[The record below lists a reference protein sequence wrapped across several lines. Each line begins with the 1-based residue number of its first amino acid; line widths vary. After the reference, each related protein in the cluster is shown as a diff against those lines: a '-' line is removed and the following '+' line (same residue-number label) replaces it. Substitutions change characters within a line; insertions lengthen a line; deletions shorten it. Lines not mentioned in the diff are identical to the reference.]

1 MSEVIS
7 SVDPMMEVLPRAVT
21 DGLEGLTRGNDLAQT
36 GEVMQAVSIAQICD
50 AYQIDEERTMETI
63 EQLVRFGAD
72 GTASVGE
79 FVAIE
84 IAAALG
90 ISPGSAIGR
99 IADVLNVRDR
109 HPVLWEAVLAGRIR
123 FYQAVGVATEC
134 AKLSATDVADVDAKC
149 AQALGQ
155 WPWARVLK
163 ELPGWIIAADPAAA
177 EAREVLARK
186 ERKVHVTGIKDGQI
200 GVFARLNPADGMAFE
215 AAISGIAARLP
226 VQDLPGDVAAL
237 VLNDTEAQRVGL
249 NARRAAAMGELAR
262 SVFGQDVLPVR
273 ELIVTIDAAQ
283 IPLTDQ
289 DGQELTGAAR
299 VQRWGDILANR
310 LPELLAGSRVIVRP
324 VIDPSSLGA
333 IDAHDPTAAMRLALN
348 VRDPYCVGPFGSTP
362 ARACDADHTEPF
374 IEGERGQ
381 TRLPNLG
388 NLSRRIHRSKTARK
402 VRVEQVSPGTFH
414 WKYRSGLEFLV
425 TAAGTIRL
433 NTLIPL
439 PPQQE
444 PPPVK
449 PYTDPSPDDPAWD
462 QLPNRTACWAD
473 PQLLA
478 LVS

>member
-7 SVDPMMEVLPRAVT
+7 SVDPMMELLPRAVT

-109 HPVLWEAVLAGRIR
+109 HPVLCEAVLAGKNK

-177 EAREVLARK
+177 QAREVLARK

-200 GVFARLNPADGMAFE
+200 EVFSRRRRPGRCGLNRSRQGC
-215 AAISGIAARLP
+215 STGGIAPGWSSWSRL
-226 VQDLPGDVAAL
+226 
-237 VLNDTEAQRVGL
+237 R
-249 NARRAAAMGELAR
+249 AR
-262 SVFGQDVLPVR
+262 SG
-273 ELIVTIDAAQ
+273 
-283 IPLTDQ
+283 
-289 DGQELTGAAR
+289 
-299 VQRWGDILANR
+299 
-310 LPELLAGSRVIVRP
+310 
-324 VIDPSSLGA
+324 
-333 IDAHDPTAAMRLALN
+333 
-348 VRDPYCVGPFGSTP
+348 
-362 ARACDADHTEPF
+362 
-374 IEGERGQ
+374 
-381 TRLPNLG
+381 
-388 NLSRRIHRSKTARK
+388 
-402 VRVEQVSPGTFH
+402 
-414 WKYRSGLEFLV
+414 
-425 TAAGTIRL
+425 
-433 NTLIPL
+433 
-439 PPQQE
+439 
-444 PPPVK
+444 
-449 PYTDPSPDDPAWD
+449 
-462 QLPNRTACWAD
+462 
-473 PQLLA
+473 
-478 LVS
+478 